1 MCRRWS
7 RSLARLIASK
17 SNEKSRELT
26 FILDIRMRAV
36 DARICPMSTD
46 HVSATNFLA
55 SGSLLVNIE
64 CFHPILQ
71 KSYQKVIAS
80 GLGG

>member
-1 MCRRWS
+1 M
-7 RSLARLIASK
+7 
-17 SNEKSRELT
+17 
-26 FILDIRMRAV
+26 LDNRMRAV
-36 DARICPMSTD
+36 DASIYPMSTD

-55 SGSLLVNIE
+55 SGSSLVNIE

-71 KSYQKVIAS
+71 KSYQKVVGS